1 MKVVICEDDSLHRH
15 LIYKELKNYAMFHNP
30 SVEIVLETASPE
42 EVLAYAAEHH
52 VDCYFLDIDLSHE
65 LTGMDVA
72 YEIRKDN
79 PLASIIFVTTDAEK
93 WHLVFKYQLEA
104 LDYIVKDTQEKMAVQ
119 LRKVIHT
126 AFEKYQKLGRNEQ
139 ANVYQLKV
147 DRRIVNIPYEDIYFF
162 STSPQVH
169 KIELYAKNHYYE
181 FYGSMQELEKIDERF
196 YRCHTSYVINL
207 QHIVAL
213 NVKERTVT
221 MADESICK
229 VSFRAMRTL
238 RKKLDSRS

>member
-15 LIYKELKNYAMFHNP
+15 LIYTELKNYSMFHNP
-30 SVEIVLETASPE
+30 SIEIVLETANPE
-42 EVLAYAAEHH
+42 EVLAYVAEHP

-93 WHLVFKYQLEA
+93 WQLVFKYQLEA

-119 LRKVIHT
+119 LQKVIRA
-126 AFEKYQKLGRNEQ
+126 AFEKYQKLGQQEQ

-147 DRRIVNIPYEDIYFF
+147 DKRIVNIPYDDIYFF
-162 STSPQVH
+162 TTSIQVH

-181 FYGSMQELEKIDERF
+181 FYGSMQELEKVDERF

-207 QHIVAL
+207 QHVVEVNA
-213 NVKERTVT
+213 KERTVT
-221 MADESICK
+221 MVDESVCK

-238 RKKLDSRS
+238 RKKIGTN

>member
-1 MKVVICEDDSLHRH
+1 
-15 LIYKELKNYAMFHNP
+15 MFHNP
-30 SVEIVLETASPE
+30 SVEIVLETANPD
-42 EVLAYAAEHH
+42 EVLAYVTTHP

-65 LTGMDVA
+65 LTGIDVA

-79 PLASIIFVTTDAEK
+79 PLASNVFVTTDAEQ
-93 WHLVFKYQLEA
+93 WRLVFKYQLEA
-104 LDYIVKDTQEKMAVQ
+104 LDYIVKDTQEKMAMQ
-119 LRKVIHT
+119 LQKVIRA
-126 AFEKYQKLGRNEQ
+126 AFEKYQKLGQQEQ

-147 DRRIVNIPYEDIYFF
+147 DKRIINIPYADIYFF
-162 STSPQVH
+162 TTSSQVH

-196 YRCHTSYVINL
+196 YRCHTSYIINL
-207 QHIVAL
+207 QHVVEINA
-213 NVKERTVT
+213 KERTVT

-238 RKKLDSRS
+238 RKKLETLKSESRQTSN